1 MGGGGGG
8 GGDWVGRGGGG
19 LLVALGDP
27 ALGDHV
33 ELLGPL
39 VDGVVAGVVELG
51 VGPDLLQ
58 VPHAG
63 GEVCVEAVVQPR
75 LDRGQVHRLGHHL
88 QQVRLHLTGT
98 IRPQEDHSSKDRNID
113 SERCIVSGSGELR
126 FCNSDGCW

>member
-1 MGGGGGG
+1 METLWWRMNYWGQ
-8 GGDWVGRGGGG
+8 DVFIDSSRLKFYRRYLLGRHRRDGR
-19 LLVALGDP
+19 LLLALGDP

-51 VGPDLLQ
+51 VGPHLLQ

-98 IRPQEDHSSKDRNID
+98 IRPQ
-113 SERCIVSGSGELR
+113 
-126 FCNSDGCW
+126 